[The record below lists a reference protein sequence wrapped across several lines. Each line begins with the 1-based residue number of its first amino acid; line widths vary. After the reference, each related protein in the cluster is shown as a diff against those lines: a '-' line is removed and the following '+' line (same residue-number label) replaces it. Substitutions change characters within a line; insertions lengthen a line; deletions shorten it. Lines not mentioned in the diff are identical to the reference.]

1 MRRAACSRQPW
12 RSSGATAMADP
23 ILAVDGLTMRFGGL
37 VAVNDFSLKVER
49 GAIHA
54 LIGPNGAG
62 KSTTFNA
69 ISGLYRPT
77 AGRVAFE
84 GRDVTV
90 AGASTRAGLGIAR
103 TFQNL
108 ELFGTLSV

>member
-1 MRRAACSRQPW
+1 
-12 RSSGATAMADP
+12 MADP
-23 ILAVDGLTMRFGGL
+23 ILAVEGLTMRFGGL
-37 VAVNDFSLKVER
+37 VAVNDFSLNVER

-84 GRDVTV
+84 GRDVTADAEHSMPDHHRKACRPPPHDFFHGHV
-90 AGASTRAGLGIAR
+90 RIDLQGL
-103 TFQNL
+103 T
-108 ELFGTLSV
+108 SVLVGVP

>member
-1 MRRAACSRQPW
+1 
-12 RSSGATAMADP
+12 MADP

-62 KSTTFNA
+62 
-69 ISGLYRPT
+69 IRCD
-77 AGRVAFE
+77 GRK
-84 GRDVTV
+84 
-90 AGASTRAGLGIAR
+90 
-103 TFQNL
+103 
-108 ELFGTLSV
+108 